1 MTLNYLPEILK
12 SWRIISK
19 RKYYPL
25 EKFQVVG
32 ENRYFLSAQVYYI
45 VSLTK
50 LLTSWEQHEVV
61 VLRKIRGDF
70 GESAGWQTLK
80 QRPGNRGPAE
90 EPDTGLCNICFS
102 DND

>member
-1 MTLNYLPEILK
+1 M
-12 SWRIISK
+12 
-19 RKYYPL
+19 
-25 EKFQVVG
+25 
-32 ENRYFLSAQVYYI
+32 
-45 VSLTK
+45 
-50 LLTSWEQHEVV
+50 V

-80 QRPGNRGPAE
+80 QRPGNRGSAE